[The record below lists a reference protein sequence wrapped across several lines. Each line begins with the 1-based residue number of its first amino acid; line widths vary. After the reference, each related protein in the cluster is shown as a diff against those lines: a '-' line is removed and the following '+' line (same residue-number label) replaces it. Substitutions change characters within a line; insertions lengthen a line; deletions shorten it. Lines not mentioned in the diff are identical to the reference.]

1 MKNENGSG
9 TVYKLGGKRRKPWIA
24 RVTIGYSLDGKQ
36 LRKTI
41 GTYPTKREGQEAL
54 FSYLKNPA
62 LFSKKTFEEVKDLW
76 LEYYKKKNNK
86 KSTIETLNHRVEALE
101 PLFNKEIANIRLIDM
116 QEVFDNINLSWNS
129 KNAFKSTLNMIFDF
143 ALKNDLITSNRVRFI
158 ELGKKENIIE
168 RRIFTKEEIEI
179 LWNNTENKYVCFI
192 LILIYTGMRV
202 GELIN
207 LKISDIDIE
216 NKILQITE
224 SKTENGKRVIP
235 INSKIFPLITRNINI
250 YQKYFIEKNDMPL
263 TYKMFFGGFMKALKD
278 VKIPKHTIH
287 DTRHTFATLLN
298 NSNANSTSIIKLIG
312 HSDFKITEDIYTHKD
327 INELKKAIESI

>member
-24 RVTIGYSLDGKQ
+24 RITTGYSLDGKQ

-41 GTYPTKREGQEAL
+41 GTYSTKREGQEAL

-62 LFSKKTFEEVKDLW
+62 LFSKKTFEEVKELW

-86 KSTIETLNHRVEALE
+86 KSTIETLDHRADALK
-101 PLFNKEIANIRLIDM
+101 PLFNKEIANIKLIDM

-158 ELGKKENIIE
+158 ELGKKENVIE
-168 RRIFTKEEIEI
+168 RKIFTKEEIEI
-179 LWNNTENKYVCFI
+179 LWNNTDKRYVCFI

-202 GELIN
+202 GEFIN
-207 LKISDIDIE
+207 LKVSDIDIE

-235 INSKIFPLITRNINI
+235 INSKIFPLITKNINI
-250 YQKYFIEKNDMPL
+250 YQKYFIEKKNMPL
-263 TYKMFFGGFMKALKD
+263 TYRIFSGGFMKVLKE
-278 VKIPKHTIH
+278 IGISKHTIH

-312 HSDFKITEDIYTHKD
+312 HSDFKTTESIYTHKD
-327 INELKKAIESI
+327 AEELRKAIESI